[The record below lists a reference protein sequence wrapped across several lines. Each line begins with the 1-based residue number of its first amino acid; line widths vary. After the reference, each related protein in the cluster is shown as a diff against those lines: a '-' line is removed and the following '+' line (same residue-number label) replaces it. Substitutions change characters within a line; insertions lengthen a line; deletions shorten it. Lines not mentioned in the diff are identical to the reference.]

1 MGKTAAVAGRAEAR
15 TNGAATRTGA
25 EDDVLRRLEAALR
38 AAAAGDFSHRLP
50 ARRKGVVGELEAA
63 YNQLAE
69 RNAQL
74 TSELV
79 RLGRVVGRE
88 GRMTERASLDGAH
101 SGWATALDSVNGLV
115 DDLVRPTTEVA
126 RVIVAVAEGDLTQ
139 KMALTIE
146 GQPLKGEFARIGTT
160 VNAMVDQLGSFA
172 DEASRVAREVGTEG
186 KLGGQAKVPGV
197 AGTWKDLTDN
207 VNFMA
212 ANLTSQVRNI
222 AQVTTAVANGD
233 LSQKITVDVKGEVL
247 ELKNTINTMVDQ
259 LRSFAD
265 EVTRVAREVGT
276 EGKLGGQA
284 EVRDVS
290 GVWRDLTENVN
301 FMASNLTSQVR
312 NIAQVATA
320 VAKGDLTQKITVD
333 AKGEVAALAD
343 TINSMTDTLGV
354 FAEQVTGVAREVGTD
369 GKLGGQAEVPGVA
382 GTWKDLTESVN
393 SMAANLTDQV
403 RNIAAVTTAVAQGDL
418 SQKITVDAKGEVNQL
433 KETIN
438 TMVDQ
443 LGSFADEVTR
453 VAREV
458 GTEGRL
464 GGQAFVPGVAGTWK
478 DLTDNVNF
486 MASNLTDQVRN
497 IAQVTTSVAKGDLSQ
512 KITVDVKGEVLA
524 LKNTINVMVDQL
536 RSFADEVTRVAREVG
551 TEGKLGGQAEVKD
564 VSGTWRDL
572 TENVNQMARNLTDQ
586 VRNIA
591 QVTTAV
597 AGGDLSKKITVDAR
611 GEILEL
617 KDTINTMVDQ
627 LSSFAAE
634 VTRVA
639 REVGTEGK
647 LGGQAEVAGVSGTWK
662 GLTENVNGMAVNLTD
677 QVRGIATVTT
687 AVANGDLSKKI
698 TVEAKGEV
706 ATLAD
711 TINTMVDQ
719 LRSFAA
725 EVTRVAREVGTEGKL
740 GGQAEV
746 AGVSGTWRDLTD
758 NVNFMAANLTSQVRN
773 IAQVATA
780 VANGDLSQK
789 ITVDAQGE
797 ILELKQTLNVMVDQ
811 LSSFAD
817 EVTRVAREVGTEGK
831 LGGQARVEG
840 VSGTWRDLTENVN
853 QLAGNLT
860 TQVRAIAEVS
870 TAVTQGDLTR
880 SITVQAE
887 GEVAEL
893 KDNINQM
900 IENLRG
906 TTKVNAEQDWLKTN
920 LARISGMLQ
929 GQRDIAQVTQ
939 LIISEVTPVVSA
951 QHGALFLV
959 DHGSELADSE
969 LRLVA
974 SYGYRAGKKGRPDR
988 FALGDGLIGQAAVEG
1003 KPIRLTDVPADYF
1016 KISSALGEAAP
1027 AHIVVMPVM
1036 FEEQVLGVIELGA
1049 LRPFSQVNQAF
1060 LDQLTDT
1067 IGVVINTIQANM
1079 RTEQLLTQS
1088 QALTQELQK
1097 QSLELRQTNDE
1108 LQDKTLVLQQQNRD
1122 IEIKNAEIELA
1133 RAGLEEKA
1141 AQLALSSKYKSEFL
1155 ANMSHELRTPLNSLL
1170 ILSRMLAEN
1179 GEGNLHAQQIEF
1191 AETIHAAGNDLL
1203 SLINDILDL
1212 SKVEAGKMD
1221 LNVGPLAMIDLCE
1234 DVERAFRP
1242 VAEQNSLEFRI
1253 ERDHALPAAIV
1264 TDEQRLQQVLRNLL
1278 SNAFKFTHKGLVTL
1292 HIAPEDGGMVGFSVI
1307 DTGVGIPESKL
1318 SLIFEA
1324 FQQADGTTSR
1334 KYGGTGLGL
1343 NISREIARLL
1353 GGELRVRSAPGQ
1365 GSTFTLVLPVGSR
1378 TAEAAAEPVEPALL
1392 PAPDEEQQAPSL
1404 LPFDGGD
1411 DDRIAIVAGD
1421 RVLLVIAH
1429 DAELARDALEAARE
1443 RGFKGLVARRAPL
1456 GLALAREYRPDAV
1469 LILSGD
1475 GRGEVLLSQ
1484 LKQHP
1489 ETRHRPVFVA
1499 GPAGGR
1505 LAALRAGA
1513 AGYLDGAG
1521 GTEAVAHAATALDV
1535 FTARKVRRLA
1545 LIQDGAELD
1554 PATMTLLGAGE
1565 DVDVVQVPFAE
1576 AVETLR
1582 GDGADCAVLPVAG
1595 HGDSAFALLEEAARD
1610 VRLRELPIVVYA
1622 AEPLDAGERARLDQ
1636 LAAAIN
1642 ATAVST
1648 PERLVDETAL
1658 HLHRMEARLPAATR
1672 KLLSQLR
1679 TADSVFH
1686 GKRILIVDDDI
1697 RNVFALTSA
1706 LEMRG
1711 MKVVYAENGREGI
1724 AKLREHPSVDLVL
1737 LDVMMPEMDGYET
1750 ARAIR
1755 GMSRFEAL
1763 PIISLTAK
1771 AMKGD
1776 RDKCIAA
1783 GASDYI
1789 TKPVDV
1795 DQLLSLMRV
1804 WLHT

>member
-1 MGKTAAVAGRAEAR
+1 
-15 TNGAATRTGA
+15 
-25 EDDVLRRLEAALR
+25 
-38 AAAAGDFSHRLP
+38 
-50 ARRKGVVGELEAA
+50 
-63 YNQLAE
+63 
-69 RNAQL
+69 
-74 TSELV
+74 
-79 RLGRVVGRE
+79 
-88 GRMTERASLDGAH
+88 
-101 SGWATALDSVNGLV
+101 
-115 DDLVRPTTEVA
+115 
-126 RVIVAVAEGDLTQ
+126 
-139 KMALTIE
+139 
-146 GQPLKGEFARIGTT
+146 
-160 VNAMVDQLGSFA
+160 
-172 DEASRVAREVGTEG
+172 
-186 KLGGQAKVPGV
+186 
-197 AGTWKDLTDN
+197 
-207 VNFMA
+207 
-212 ANLTSQVRNI
+212 
-222 AQVTTAVANGD
+222 
-233 LSQKITVDVKGEVL
+233 
-247 ELKNTINTMVDQ
+247 
-259 LRSFAD
+259 
-265 EVTRVAREVGT
+265 
-276 EGKLGGQA
+276 
-284 EVRDVS
+284 
-290 GVWRDLTENVN
+290 
-301 FMASNLTSQVR
+301 
-312 NIAQVATA
+312 
-320 VAKGDLTQKITVD
+320 
-333 AKGEVAALAD
+333 
-343 TINSMTDTLGV
+343 
-354 FAEQVTGVAREVGTD
+354 
-369 GKLGGQAEVPGVA
+369 
-382 GTWKDLTESVN
+382 
-393 SMAANLTDQV
+393 
-403 RNIAAVTTAVAQGDL
+403 
-418 SQKITVDAKGEVNQL
+418 
-433 KETIN
+433 
-438 TMVDQ
+438 
-443 LGSFADEVTR
+443 
-453 VAREV
+453 
-458 GTEGRL
+458 
-464 GGQAFVPGVAGTWK
+464 
-478 DLTDNVNF
+478 
-486 MASNLTDQVRN
+486 
-497 IAQVTTSVAKGDLSQ
+497 
-512 KITVDVKGEVLA
+512 
-524 LKNTINVMVDQL
+524 
-536 RSFADEVTRVAREVG
+536 
-551 TEGKLGGQAEVKD
+551 
-564 VSGTWRDL
+564 
-572 TENVNQMARNLTDQ
+572 
-586 VRNIA
+586 
-591 QVTTAV
+591 
-597 AGGDLSKKITVDAR
+597 
-611 GEILEL
+611 
-617 KDTINTMVDQ
+617 
-627 LSSFAAE
+627 
-634 VTRVA
+634 
-639 REVGTEGK
+639 
-647 LGGQAEVAGVSGTWK
+647 
-662 GLTENVNGMAVNLTD
+662 
-677 QVRGIATVTT
+677 
-687 AVANGDLSKKI
+687 
-698 TVEAKGEV
+698 
-706 ATLAD
+706 
-711 TINTMVDQ
+711 
-719 LRSFAA
+719 
-725 EVTRVAREVGTEGKL
+725 
-740 GGQAEV
+740 
-746 AGVSGTWRDLTD
+746 
-758 NVNFMAANLTSQVRN
+758 VRN

-780 VANGDLSQK
+780 VANGDLRQK

-797 ILELKQTLNVMVDQ
+797 ILELKQTINVMVDQ
-811 LSSFAD
+811 LQSFAD

-900 IENLRG
+900 IENLRE

-929 GQRDIAQVTQ
+929 GQRDIEQVTQ
-939 LIISEVTPVVSA
+939 LIMSEVTPVVSA

-959 DHGSELADSE
+959 DHGDRLDDAQ

-974 SYGYRAGKKGRPDR
+974 SYGYLPDEGRADR
-988 FALGDGLIGQAAVEG
+988 FGLGQGLVGQAAVEG
-1003 KPIRLTDVPADYF
+1003 KPIRLTEVPPDY
-1016 KISSALGEAAP
+1016 ISVASGLGEATP
-1027 AHIVVMPVM
+1027 ADIVVMPVM

-1049 LRPFSQVNQAF
+1049 LRPFSEVNQAF

-1079 RTEQLLTQS
+1079 RTEQLLAQS

-1179 GEGNLHAQQIEF
+1179 GEGNLQPQQIEF

-1203 SLINDILDL
+1203 ALINDILDL
-1212 SKVEAGKMD
+1212 SKVEAGKME
-1221 LNVGPLAMIDLCE
+1221 LNLGPLALIDLCE

-1242 VAEQNSLEFRI
+1242 IAEQNSLEFRI
-1253 ERDHALPAAIV
+1253 ERDHALPAAVV

-1278 SNAFKFTHKGLVTL
+1278 SNAFKFTHAGSVTL
-1292 HIAPEDGGMVGFSVI
+1292 HIAPEPGGMVAFSVI
-1307 DTGVGIPESKL
+1307 DTGVGITDDKL

-1343 NISREIARLL
+1343 SISREIARLL
-1353 GGELRVRSAPGQ
+1353 GGELRVHSTAGE
-1365 GSTFTLVLPVGSR
+1365 GSSFTLVLPVGAGAS
-1378 TAEAAAEPVEPALL
+1378 EPAGDAPEATTALPA
-1392 PAPDEEQQAPSL
+1392 PAPDEPEVASL
-1404 LPFDGGD
+1404 LPFDGAD
-1411 DDRIAIVAGD
+1411 DDRGSIAAGD

-1429 DAELARDALEAARE
+1429 DAEVTRDALAAVRA

-1456 GLALAREYRPDAV
+1456 GLALAREYRPEAIV
-1469 LILSGD
+1469 IFAGD
-1475 GRGEVLLSQ
+1475 GRGDVLLGQ

-1513 AGYLDGAG
+1513 AGHFENATGA
-1521 GTEAVAHAATALDV
+1521 EAVAAASVALDE
-1535 FTARKVRRLA
+1535 FSARSVRRLA

-1565 DVDVVQVPFAE
+1565 DVDVVRVGFDA
-1576 AVETLR
+1576 AADTLR
-1582 GDGADCAVLPVAG
+1582 TDGADCAVVSMAG
-1595 HGDSAFALLEEAARD
+1595 DHAGAYALLEQAAAD
-1610 VRLRELPIVVYA
+1610 AALRELPIVVYHP
-1622 AEPLDAGERARLDQ
+1622 EPLGSDDRQRLDE
-1636 LAAAIN
+1636 LIGAVN
-1642 ATAVST
+1642 AKAVST

-1711 MKVVYAENGREGI
+1711 MKVLFAENGREGVT
-1724 AKLREHPSVDLVL
+1724 KLRENPTVDLVL

-1755 GMSRFEAL
+1755 AMPRFDVL

-1789 TKPVDV
+1789 TKPVDI

-1804 WLHT
+1804 WLHQ